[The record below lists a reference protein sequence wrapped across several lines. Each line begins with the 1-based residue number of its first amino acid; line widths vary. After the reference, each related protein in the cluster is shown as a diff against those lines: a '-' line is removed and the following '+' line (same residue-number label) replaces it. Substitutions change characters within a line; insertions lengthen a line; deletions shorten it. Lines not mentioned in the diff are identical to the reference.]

1 MQQTAQHNRYRDN
14 LEHSTVNLQQNQC
27 NMHHTACTTPDTPH
41 NMHQAEGAI
50 ALTEA
55 PQCQQRVDI
64 AADPSLG
71 AAPAVHQE
79 AVRVKTA
86 SDRRKADGKAG
97 GKAGGKRAG
106 ADASA
111 AQPAEL

>member
-1 MQQTAQHNRYRDN
+1 
-14 LEHSTVNLQQNQC
+14 
-27 NMHHTACTTPDTPH
+27 
-41 NMHQAEGAI
+41 MHQAEGAI

-55 PQCQQRVDI
+55 PQCPQRVDI

-86 SDRRKADGKAG
+86 SDRRKADGKADGKAG